1 MCREKEMRTDPRRIF
16 RVLEKKVLKFAA
28 SSIIIVHN
36 DSIDFDQNLANAL
49 LAREFRMLISQL
61 QAGLQTSKSRLCVGK
76 KKCEQA
82 LAGFFEFWLFKSQWS

>member
-1 MCREKEMRTDPRRIF
+1 MCREKEMRTGTRRIF
-16 RVLEKKVLKFAA
+16 RVLEEKVLKFAA

-61 QAGLQTSKSRLCVGK
+61 QAGLQTSKSRLCVGQK
-76 KKCEQA
+76 QCIQTTV
-82 LAGFFEFWLFKSQWS
+82 